1 MAFVLSLFYHKVDV
15 AEPPADLC
23 EDHVEASV
31 KCRDPDVQLQCDT
44 LRCQFAIPVLEAD
57 KLVVQR
63 RKGLEDRVDS
73 CNRELELEDV
83 DIRRD
88 LDRRVL
94 GRSLLRVEAAGLRSV
109 LRNGARDQVGLE
121 CLQLS
126 LVLMEV
132 PELVLDELPDV
143 RLDGVVILRRYA
155 SPPVPAIQSSSQEF
169 RFFHL
174 GRNHEAYS
182 SCRFHFYRS
191 TRL

>member
-1 MAFVLSLFYHKVDV
+1 M
-15 AEPPADLC
+15 
-23 EDHVEASV
+23 
-31 KCRDPDVQLQCDT
+31 
-44 LRCQFAIPVLEAD
+44 
-57 KLVVQR
+57 
-63 RKGLEDRVDS
+63 EDRVDS

-109 LRNGARDQVGLE
+109 LRNGARDQVGFQY
-121 CLQLS
+121 LQLS

-155 SPPVPAIQSSSQEF
+155 SPPLSAGMMTGASRIFFRIQSTPS
-169 RFFHL
+169 
-174 GRNHEAYS
+174 
-182 SCRFHFYRS
+182 
-191 TRL
+191 